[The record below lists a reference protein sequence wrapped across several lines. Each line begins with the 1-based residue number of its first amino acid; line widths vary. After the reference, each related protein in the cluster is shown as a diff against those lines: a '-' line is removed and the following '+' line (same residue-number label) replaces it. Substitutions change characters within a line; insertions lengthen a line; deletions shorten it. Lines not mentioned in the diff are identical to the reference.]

1 MRTFLPIT
9 LRVKP
14 YYMRVQKTTREFTC
28 DLKEPIARGPAQE
41 SGNFEKN
48 QLRGFN
54 GPSQKGRDRSLYS
67 ASTKAPAQITEP
79 AIPPLWIL
87 RPGIMPLPHTRG
99 QATSKDL
106 IPGQFR
112 PTSITLYLY
121 LLHHSIFL
129 AVFLLD
135 FQRKPTLG
143 LDILALNSQTRE
155 SHHRQMMKNKQ
166 LRILWK
172 FSRCLK

>member
-87 RPGIMPLPHTRG
+87 RPGIMPLPHTRPSNVQG
-99 QATSKDL
+99 PHPWTIPTDL
-106 IPGQFR
+106 D
-112 PTSITLYLY
+112 
-121 LLHHSIFL
+121 HSISISSSSFDL
-129 AVFLLD
+129 S
-135 FQRKPTLG
+135 RG
-143 LDILALNSQTRE
+143 
-155 SHHRQMMKNKQ
+155 
-166 LRILWK
+166 
-172 FSRCLK
+172 FSFGFSTKTNARPRYSGS